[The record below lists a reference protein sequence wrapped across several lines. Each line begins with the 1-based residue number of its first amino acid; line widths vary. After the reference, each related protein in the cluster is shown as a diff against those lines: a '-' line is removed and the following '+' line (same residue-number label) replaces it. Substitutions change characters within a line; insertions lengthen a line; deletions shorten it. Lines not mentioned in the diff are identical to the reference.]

1 MLMDL
6 GVGYLFGRFEMYE
19 IVRRG
24 GEDQRCR
31 DEAVLL
37 FWHEWNVKAALM
49 KSTACLPELP
59 SIPSPSAP

>member
-19 IVRRG
+19 IVRGGG

-37 FWHEWNVKAALM
+37 FWQE
-49 KSTACLPELP
+49 
-59 SIPSPSAP
+59 